1 MTEDETLQKDGFIL
15 IPSEERWD
23 DEQEVIDLDA
33 KDREVERQAIADK
46 ILKVFGDKFVDH
58 VDRAA
63 YNILFWAN
71 TPKDTPKKVDM
82 STRVEALRSAMAM
95 SDMTGRLN
103 IRGLEPEDEEYVL
116 KELNRVYCLQKLLI
130 MGVLDKD
137 DPHIC
142 DSDDIV
148 NRWRAYDYAGS
159 RDIRD
164 YIVGDK
170 EFDSV
175 PQ

>member
-1 MTEDETLQKDGFIL
+1 MLENDGFI
-15 IPSEERWD
+15 IISPEELWN
-23 DEQEVIDLDA
+23 DEQEIIDQDA
-33 KDREVERQAIADK
+33 EDKKMERQAIADK
-46 ILKVFGDKFVDH
+46 ILRVFNDKFINH

-63 YNILFWAN
+63 FNISFWAH
-71 TPKDTPKKVDM
+71 TPEDIPQKIDM
-82 STRVEALRSAMAM
+82 STRIEALRSAMGM

-148 NRWRAYDYAGS
+148 NRWSAYDYAGS